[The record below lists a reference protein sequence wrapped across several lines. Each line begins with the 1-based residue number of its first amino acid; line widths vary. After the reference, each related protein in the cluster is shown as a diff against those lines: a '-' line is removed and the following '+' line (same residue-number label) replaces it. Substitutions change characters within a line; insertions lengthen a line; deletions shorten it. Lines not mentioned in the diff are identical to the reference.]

1 MRPLIQLWISG
12 FFNAR
17 RQNGYVKIFLEA
29 FRMKKRKKLEDESM
43 EKFVLYIQQSI
54 MENYSAAKPVSLDR
68 IQEKLEALYP
78 YEHNSIAYAIDYMKD
93 EIVG

>member
-1 MRPLIQLWISG
+1 M
-12 FFNAR
+12 
-17 RQNGYVKIFLEA
+17 
-29 FRMKKRKKLEDESM
+29 MKKRKKLEDESM

-68 IQEKLEALYP
+68 IQQKLEALYP

-93 EIVG
+93 EILG

>member
-1 MRPLIQLWISG
+1 
-12 FFNAR
+12 
-17 RQNGYVKIFLEA
+17 
-29 FRMKKRKKLEDESM
+29 MKKRKKLEDESM

-68 IQEKLEALYP
+68 IQQKLEALYP

-93 EIVG
+93 EILG